1 MKYFVKTKKDNIKY
15 LNNKKIN
22 NVKVKEDNISFETN
36 EKSIK
41 LLLKDIDDLFYINK
55 RKIKLFTFIK
65 KYIISIISIMIFIL
79 FLFNEQFVIKSIDFV
94 NENTYSHEVNEYLYN
109 THLTKRLIYY
119 YLNDDINTI
128 NNDLRQTFYY
138 YEWINVKKK
147 GNKLLVIIDKQDE
160 KSYLDVTSNIKG
172 DIVASRD
179 GIIRYYFIKK
189 GVNLIKDNQSIKKGE
204 TLITGNLLVNNN
216 KINYIHPIGIV
227 LAEVVDYCNIKVNK
241 TSFEYLRTG
250 KIELISNIKLFNKT
264 KNNKCGFDLYEEEI
278 ISVYDYKIISKTKT
292 IYYEIKKIINSYNN
306 DEAKKYALSLI
317 EKEFNENKI
326 HKKECILESYIIEET
341 EDKETYYFKF
351 LIKKIINISEF
362 KAVNLE
368 EN

>member
-1 MKYFVKTKKDNIKY
+1 MYG
-15 LNNKKIN
+15 
-22 NVKVKEDNISFETN
+22 
-36 EKSIK
+36 
-41 LLLKDIDDLFYINK
+41 
-55 RKIKLFTFIK
+55 
-65 KYIISIISIMIFIL
+65 
-79 FLFNEQFVIKSIDFV
+79 
-94 NENTYSHEVNEYLYN
+94 
-109 THLTKRLIYY
+109 
-119 YLNDDINTI
+119 
-128 NNDLRQTFYY
+128 NNDH
-138 YEWINVKKK
+138 
-147 GNKLLVIIDKQDE
+147 
-160 KSYLDVTSNIKG
+160 
-172 DIVASRD
+172 
-179 GIIRYYFIKK
+179 KK

-250 KIELISNIKLFNKT
+250 KIELISNIKLFNKA